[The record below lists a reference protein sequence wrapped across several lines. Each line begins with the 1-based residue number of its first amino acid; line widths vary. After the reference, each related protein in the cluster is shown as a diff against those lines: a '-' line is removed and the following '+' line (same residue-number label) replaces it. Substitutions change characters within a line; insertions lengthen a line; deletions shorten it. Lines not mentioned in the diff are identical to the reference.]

1 MNKRGKVY
9 LVGGGPGAEGL
20 ITLRAVECLKQAE
33 VIVYDRLVDD
43 KILAHVKPG
52 CELIYVGKGA
62 KEHVME
68 QEEINNLLVAKGK
81 EGKIVTRLKG
91 GDPFVL
97 GRGGEEAEALVK
109 AGIPFE
115 IVPGVTAAIAVPA
128 YAGIP
133 VTHRHVASSFAVITG
148 HEDPTKES
156 SSIAWDKLATGVDT
170 LVFLMG
176 LENLKAIC
184 GELIKHG
191 RSPITPV
198 ALIRW
203 GTLPRQQTL
212 VGTLADIPEKAEK
225 NSFGPPVVAVI
236 GEVVSLREKLR
247 WFDNRPLFGKRV
259 LVTRSRSQ
267 ASVLSRLLAQEGAEA
282 VELPAISI
290 DSTSDLKPLDKALSH
305 LSDYNWVVF
314 TSSNGV
320 EAFFSRL
327 FQLGKDARTLGKTQI
342 SAIGEATSFSLNKY
356 GIIADLIPG
365 DFSSQGILDSF
376 SSIKVNGASFL
387 LPRADLAGQELAT
400 ELVKRGAKVEQVV
413 TYKTVP
419 AKQVSVNA
427 ESIFR
432 DGIDIIT
439 FTSSSTVKGLV
450 NLLDGNKKMLNGS
463 SIACIGPVTAE
474 TAEKAGLKV
483 NVVAKEHT
491 IPGLVKAL
499 VDRYGVK

>member
-33 VIVYDRLVDD
+33 VVVYDRLVDD
-43 KILAHVKPG
+43 KILANVKPG

-68 QEEINNLLVAKGK
+68 QGDINALLVTKGK

-115 IVPGVTAAIAVPA
+115 IVPGVTAAVAVPA

-156 SSIAWDKLATGVDT
+156 SSIAWDKLATAVDT

-176 LENLKAIC
+176 RENLKAIC
-184 GELIKHG
+184 VELIKHG
-191 RSPITPV
+191 RSPTNPV

-212 VGTLADIPEKAEK
+212 VGTLSDISQKAEK
-225 NSFGPPVVAVI
+225 ANFGPPVVTVI
-236 GEVVSLREKLR
+236 GDVVSLREKLR

-290 DSTSDLKPLDKALSH
+290 DSTPDLKALDKALNH
-305 LSDYNWVVF
+305 LSDYDWVVF

-327 FQLGKDARTLGKTQI
+327 FQLGKDVRALARI
-342 SAIGEATSFSLNKY
+342 RICAIGEATSASLKTY
-356 GIIADLIPG
+356 GIVADLIPE
-365 DFSSQGILDSF
+365 DFSSQGILNSF
-376 SSIKVNGASFL
+376 RRIKIDDASFL

-400 ELVKRGAKVEQVV
+400 ELVKMGARVKQVV

-419 AKQVSVNA
+419 AKQGSIDA

-450 NLLDGNKKMLNGS
+450 NLLDGNKKMLDGS

-483 NVVAKEHT
+483 DVVAKEHT

-499 VDRYGVK
+499 VDRYGGK